1 MIYLNQTVPD
11 YDNDFRTMIQAF
23 IPREKIVLTE
33 ADTRLTFQAELTPER
48 VTMSLWESGEKLD
61 EEVAECFYKEKKEAR
76 NPIKAAAYHLL
87 SRYCNKT
94 LPWGSMTGVR
104 PTKFATARL
113 ESGWEKEDI
122 IREYEELYLT
132 TRQKGEICYEVAKQ
146 EQRLLAPFRYTEEY
160 CLYIGIP
167 FCPSRC
173 LYCSFASY
181 PIERFQN
188 EIPAYLNAVFQELEY
203 VARTYRNKRLVA
215 VYMGGG
221 TPTALDADSLAQIID
236 KVYSLFDTQYV
247 REFTVEAGRPDSLNE
262 EKFRMLHEKPV
273 TRISINPQTMNNQT
287 LEYIG
292 RAHTADMTEQA
303 YRMARACGMDNINM
317 DMIVGLPGETLDD
330 IRYTLDCIYEMAPE
344 SLTIHSLAIKRT
356 AELNI
361 QMQRYQD
368 SIKGSTNEMLMLGD
382 AYARRLG
389 MVPYYLYRQKNIPG
403 NLENVGYA
411 KPGKECLYNV
421 LIMEEKMD
429 IIAVGAGTSTKLTF
443 PAENRIERIETVKN
457 LEDYIRRTQEMI
469 GRKRDG
475 FRQKLDELGL
485 HELA

>member
-1 MIYLNQTVPD
+1 
-11 YDNDFRTMIQAF
+11 
-23 IPREKIVLTE
+23 
-33 ADTRLTFQAELTPER
+33 
-48 VTMSLWESGEKLD
+48 
-61 EEVAECFYKEKKEAR
+61 
-76 NPIKAAAYHLL
+76 
-87 SRYCNKT
+87 
-94 LPWGSMTGVR
+94 
-104 PTKFATARL
+104 
-113 ESGWEKEDI
+113 
-122 IREYEELYLT
+122 
-132 TRQKGEICYEVAKQ
+132 
-146 EQRLLAPFRYTEEY
+146 
-160 CLYIGIP
+160 
-167 FCPSRC
+167 
-173 LYCSFASY
+173 
-181 PIERFQN
+181 
-188 EIPAYLNAVFQELEY
+188 
-203 VARTYRNKRLVA
+203 
-215 VYMGGG
+215 
-221 TPTALDADSLAQIID
+221 
-236 KVYSLFDTQYV
+236 
-247 REFTVEAGRPDSLNE
+247 
-262 EKFRMLHEKPV
+262 
-273 TRISINPQTMNNQT
+273 
-287 LEYIG
+287 
-292 RAHTADMTEQA
+292 MTEQA
-303 YRMARACGMDNINM
+303 YRMARGCGMDNINM

-475 FRQKLDELGL
+475 DELGL